1 MISALPFRVRGRS
14 RKSGAASDGTLFMRD
29 KVKASTYEF
38 FVKYQVAE
46 LVGRT
51 LRVIVPFIAFGPDV
65 EDSRTGEVKMDEKM
79 QFTLEEAHLHFA
91 KTLNGETWNLLDKE
105 NRTVNDNERMLAA
118 AFASYYH
125 WLLAGKEV
133 HRQRGE
139 YMIARVFLALGNL
152 QESLT
157 HARRC
162 LELTDQFKDQMEDFD
177 FAFAYEIFAR
187 VNAANGQVNTAREY
201 REKAQKAGDQIKD
214 DENRNIFF
222 TDFNAGNWFN
232 L

>member
-1 MISALPFRVRGRS
+1 M
-14 RKSGAASDGTLFMRD
+14 T
-29 KVKASTYEF
+29 
-38 FVKYQVAE
+38 
-46 LVGRT
+46 
-51 LRVIVPFIAFGPDV
+51 
-65 EDSRTGEVKMDEKM
+65 EKT

-91 KTLNGETWNLLDKE
+91 KTLNGETWSLLDKG
-105 NRTVNDNERMLAA
+105 NRATEDDECMLAA

-125 WLLAGKEV
+125 WLHAGSEV

-139 YMIARVFLALGNL
+139 YMIARVFLALGNV

-177 FAFAYEIFAR
+177 LAFAYELFAR
-187 VNAANGQVNTAREY
+187 TNAANGQIDTAREY
-201 REKAQKAGDQIKD
+201 REMAQKAGDQIKD
-214 DENRNIFF
+214 EESRSIFF

-232 L
+232 M